1 MTLQP
6 QVPGAAAVYL
16 YREETTEDR
25 SHKFS
30 IYVRL
35 KVLTDT
41 GKDFGNVE
49 LRYARFHD
57 DTGFSGYS
65 IEDIQGRTI
74 HPDGTVIP
82 FTGKPFEKLI
92 EKTHGAKV
100 MAKVFTMPD
109 VTTGSILEYRYKLH
123 YDDEFFDSP
132 SWFLQS
138 ELFTRKAHYTW
149 MPIDLKSIML
159 VNSRDEAA
167 DKIAWSSV
175 LPHGSQIVQTR
186 TIQGEKLELNVQD
199 VPPAPNE
206 DFMPPIRSLTYRV
219 LFYYTAYR
227 SPDEFWKN
235 EGKFW
240 TKKQD
245 KFIGPGPLVET
256 AVKDIVAPSD
266 TSEQKL
272 RKIYA
277 AVMKLENTRY
287 TREHTTTEE
296 KANGLKEI
304 RNADDIWTRK
314 RGSDDQITG
323 LFVAMARAAG
333 FKAYIGA
340 VTNRDHDVFVKNYLN
355 LSQLDDTIAI
365 LNIDGKDQFFDPG
378 TRYCPYGHLA
388 WQHTLTGGIRQTE
401 DGSGLFNTPSEPY
414 SFSRTLR
421 VANLNINPDGT
432 LSGKLTMTYLGDP
445 AIRWRHHLLEGDSAS
460 LERGIRSSV
469 EQLVPPG
476 VEVKVTAIDKTED
489 YEQPLVAT
497 LEVKGTLGSSTGKR
511 LLIPGDIFEANS
523 KPTFPH
529 AKREVSVY
537 FDYPHLIRDAVHI
550 NFSPTLS
557 VESVPAA
564 DNSTF
569 EKSIA
574 HSLSSESTA
583 NSLTIRRDYILGE
596 IFYSPAQYPELR
608 SFYTKI
614 ETRDHESVVLTTAA
628 SVAKPVGN

>member
-1 MTLQP
+1 MKPLTKSP
-6 QVPGAAAVYL
+6 GRASCPTAPRSYRPVP
-16 YREETTEDR
+16 
-25 SHKFS
+25 S
-30 IYVRL
+30 
-35 KVLTDT
+35 
-41 GKDFGNVE
+41 
-49 LRYARFHD
+49 
-57 DTGFSGYS
+57 
-65 IEDIQGRTI
+65 
-74 HPDGTVIP
+74 
-82 FTGKPFEKLI
+82 
-92 EKTHGAKV
+92 
-100 MAKVFTMPD
+100 
-109 VTTGSILEYRYKLH
+109 
-123 YDDEFFDSP
+123 
-132 SWFLQS
+132 
-138 ELFTRKAHYTW
+138 KA
-149 MPIDLKSIML
+149 
-159 VNSRDEAA
+159 N
-167 DKIAWSSV
+167 
-175 LPHGSQIVQTR
+175 
-186 TIQGEKLELNVQD
+186 KLELNVQD

-401 DGSGLFNTPSEPY
+401 DGSGLFNTPFRALLFLPH
-414 SFSRTLR
+414 
-421 VANLNINPDGT
+421 
-432 LSGKLTMTYLGDP
+432 P
-445 AIRWRHHLLEGDSAS
+445 ACRQLEYQPRRQPFPAS
-460 LERGIRSSV
+460 
-469 EQLVPPG
+469 
-476 VEVKVTAIDKTED
+476 
-489 YEQPLVAT
+489 
-497 LEVKGTLGSSTGKR
+497 
-511 LLIPGDIFEANS
+511 
-523 KPTFPH
+523 
-529 AKREVSVY
+529 
-537 FDYPHLIRDAVHI
+537 
-550 NFSPTLS
+550 SP
-557 VESVPAA
+557 
-564 DNSTF
+564 
-569 EKSIA
+569 
-574 HSLSSESTA
+574 
-583 NSLTIRRDYILGE
+583 
-596 IFYSPAQYPELR
+596 
-608 SFYTKI
+608 
-614 ETRDHESVVLTTAA
+614 
-628 SVAKPVGN
+628 